1 MIEPVFSQDW
11 LTEQANAAF
20 RQAAEKVIREAR
32 SSNTEIVVWK
42 NGKVCRITPDE
53 AERDLRQPTSDAKK

>member
-1 MIEPVFSQDW
+1 MIEPVFSPDW

-32 SSNTEIVVWK
+32 LSNTKIVVWK
-42 NGKVCRITPDE
+42 NGKVCHITPDE
-53 AERDLRQPTSDAKK
+53 AERNMRQRSADAPQ